1 MHLVRPSD
9 RRLRRDVVGEPGD
22 PVSAISDAR
31 FTIAPPPAAR
41 SSGTSALA
49 HSHAP
54 FRLTAR
60 TRSHSSSAIS
70 SNGRRCNPAMTAALL
85 TSASSPPTA
94 STATCANRA
103 VCSGGADVG
112 DHRYHRRA
120 MLSRQRRG
128 LLERRRVD
136 VAADDRRAEAGE
148 VHGERS
154 TEPVPGPGHEHPF
167 TRETG
172 IAHAA
177 IDACSSPWSSAIWA
191 KQL

>member
-1 MHLVRPSD
+1 
-9 RRLRRDVVGEPGD
+9 
-22 PVSAISDAR
+22 
-31 FTIAPPPAAR
+31 
-41 SSGTSALA
+41 
-49 HSHAP
+49 
-54 FRLTAR
+54 
-60 TRSHSSSAIS
+60 
-70 SNGRRCNPAMTAALL
+70 MTAALL

-103 VCSGGADVG
+103 VCSGELTSAITGTIVSRCSA
-112 DHRYHRRA
+112 
-120 MLSRQRRG
+120 RQRRG

-154 TEPVPGPGHEHPF
+154 TEPLPGPGHEHPF
-167 TRETG
+167 ARETG